1 MITDDEGSKM
11 EPRLDKELSLAP
23 GFLVTFA
30 GPRIIRFPHLLG
42 PAVGRAK
49 PETLAFVDAL
59 SVARGR
65 TVGSVID
72 ELVREQDADRDLLVM
87 FAMALDESG
96 QLVEDPAPPR
106 FVDTPVVP
114 VDGATATA
122 PDGPV
127 RIVTPT
133 SLVAEQ
139 GSYLW
144 FDHGGTLR
152 ARLDLDEV
160 RACVAFAVARPVDE
174 AWVIQQR
181 IAAPGL
187 SREGFDD
194 LVSRLAAGGL
204 LVPAPRPAR
213 TPDANGGATPATPEV
228 GVSRRQRVQEAVAL
242 AVDAHERR
250 SAGLRGDRTPIVP
263 VNLDDNVAPAGLGAI
278 FAYAREI
285 DGGRLQERYD
295 FVPEFLS
302 DEETL
307 LVRAAS
313 PSIFLFSN
321 YVWTIERNLA
331 MSALVKQANPES
343 ITIHGGPSTPK
354 YELDAELFFAEHPHV
369 DVTVRNEGEATFAGV
384 LDALEMGR
392 PDAVDALR
400 DVPGL
405 TFRTSSGALVRT
417 DERERITE
425 LDILPSPYLLGLF
438 DPFGS
443 AQSGAIIET
452 NRGCPYGCT
461 FCDWGSATLSRIRKF
476 SLERVFA
483 ELEWSAQHQIDIA
496 SIADANFGI
505 FERDVE
511 IAQRIAELKREYG
524 YPLTVAVNYAK
535 NTVKHLRQI
544 IEILADVEILT
555 EGVVSLQSMDE
566 PTLKIIR
573 RSNIKLDK
581 YNELSA
587 EFRRSRLPLAADIM
601 MGLPGSN
608 PAAFRNDL
616 QQCTDRDVR
625 VRANPTQL
633 LPNSPMNDPEYRAE
647 HGITAK
653 PGEILR
659 EAASFTRAEWDQMD
673 RLRRAYYIFDNWGV
687 LRYVARYVR
696 RETGLHEVDFYDR
709 VSSDAAAD
717 PATWPSIAA
726 IVQLSETFMAPPGSW
741 ALFVDEVR
749 RYLTDRLGLT
759 DDTALETVLE
769 VQLGH
774 LPAVDRTFPLVLSL
788 AHDYAAW
795 QDSILA
801 AREEGHRDDWESV
814 VPRLAEYPPTEL
826 KIADPN
832 DICRTDVGK
841 PMGVLGL
848 ALRSWELDSRVARP
862 RLGAMTTAT

>member
-1 MITDDEGSKM
+1 M
-11 EPRLDKELSLAP
+11 EPRLDEELSLAP

-65 TVGSVID
+65 TLGSVID
-72 ELVREQDADRDLLVM
+72 ELVREQGADRDLLVM
-87 FAMALDESG
+87 FAMALDASG
-96 QLVEDPAPPR
+96 QLVEEPPPPR
-106 FVDTPVVP
+106 FADVPVVP
-114 VDGATATA
+114 ADGARATP

-127 RIVTPT
+127 RIATPT

-139 GSYLW
+139 GAYLW
-144 FDHGGTLR
+144 FDHAGTLR
-152 ARLDLDEV
+152 TRLDLDEV
-160 RACVAFAVARPVDE
+160 RACLAFAVARPVDE
-174 AWVIQQR
+174 AWVVQQR
-181 IAAPGL
+181 IATPAL
-187 SREGFDD
+187 SRERFDD
-194 LVSRLAAGGL
+194 LVARLASGGL
-204 LVPAPRPAR
+204 LVSAPSAPHATDAR
-213 TPDANGGATPATPEV
+213 SGKAAQDLA
-228 GVSRRQRVQEAVAL
+228 VSRRQRVQEAVAL
-242 AVDAHERR
+242 AVDTHERR
-250 SAGLRGDRTPIVP
+250 AAGLHSDRTPIVP
-263 VNLDDNVAPAGLGAI
+263 VNFDDGVAPAGLGAI
-278 FAYAREI
+278 FAYALEL

-307 LVRAAS
+307 LVRAAK

-321 YVWTIERNLA
+321 YVWTVERNLA
-331 MSALVKQANPES
+331 MSALVKRANPES

-354 YELDAELFFAEHPHV
+354 YELDAEVFFAEHPHV
-369 DVTVRNEGEATFAGV
+369 DITVRNEGEATFAAI
-384 LDALEMGR
+384 LDALELGE
-392 PDAVDALR
+392 PDALDALR
-400 DVPGL
+400 EVAGL
-405 TFRTSSGALVRT
+405 TFRSTSGALVRT
-417 DERERITE
+417 DERERITD
-425 LDILPSPYLLGLF
+425 LDLLPSPYLLGLF

-476 SLERVFA
+476 SLHRVFA

-511 IAQRIAELKREYG
+511 IAQRIAELKRQYG
-524 YPLTVAVNYAK
+524 FPLTVAVNYAK

-601 MGLPGSN
+601 MGLPGST

-659 EAASFTRAEWDQMD
+659 EAASFTRAEWDEMD

-709 VSSDAAAD
+709 ISSAAAAD
-717 PATWPSIAA
+717 PTSWPGIAA
-726 IVQLSETFMAPPGSW
+726 PRSCGCPRRSWLRQEAGRCSSTRSVAISPSSSGSPTTPGSRPCSRCSS
-741 ALFVDEVR
+741 AISLPSTGPFRSSSRSRTTTSRGRTRSSPLAKKAIVMTGR
-749 RYLTDRLGLT
+749 RWCRGS
-759 DDTALETVLE
+759 
-769 VQLGH
+769 
-774 LPAVDRTFPLVLSL
+774 RT
-788 AHDYAAW
+788 
-795 QDSILA
+795 I
-801 AREEGHRDDWESV
+801 HRPS
-814 VPRLAEYPPTEL
+814 
-826 KIADPN
+826 
-832 DICRTDVGK
+832 
-841 PMGVLGL
+841 
-848 ALRSWELDSRVARP
+848 
-862 RLGAMTTAT
+862 